1 MYSGQFVLSQIM
13 RSTSEY
19 YFQKCVDKYN
29 GDDYVKHFS
38 CWQQFQ
44 SLAFGQLTFRE
55 SLRDIV
61 CTLEPHSKKLYH
73 LGFTC
78 PIKRS
83 TLAEANEC
91 RDYRI
96 FEEFGYFLIKK
107 TNKLYRDDSI
117 FLDDVHSIAYGLD
130 SSTVDLCLNIF
141 PWARFRK
148 KKGAIKIHTL
158 LDLGNSIPAFVRI
171 TEGSEHDVKML
182 DEMEIEPN
190 AFYVMD
196 RAYIDYKRLY
206 ILHKEK
212 GYFVTRTKRN
222 LKYRRLYSR
231 SVDKSK
237 GLRCDQTIV
246 LTGIKSKTRY
256 PEKLRRI
263 KYYDKEQDRYIIF
276 LTNNFEVK
284 AENIAALYKARW
296 QIELFFKWIKGNL
309 RVKKFWGRSK
319 NAVKIQIWVA
329 ICTYLIIAIIRKELD
344 LEKPMSE
351 ILQILS
357 ILPFGRIPLDK
368 LLSDDYDHCSI
379 PSVDFQAKLPGFLTG
394 H

>member
-19 YFQKCVDKYN
+19 YFQKCVAKYD
-29 GDDYVKHFS
+29 GDNYVRYFS

-44 SLAFGQLTFRE
+44 TLAFGQLTFCE

-61 CTLEPHSKKLYH
+61 CSLEPHSKKLYH
-73 LGFTC
+73 LGFTDMVR
-78 PIKRS
+78 RS
-83 TLAEANEC
+83 TLAEANEY

-107 TNKLYRDDSI
+107 ATKLYHDDSI
-117 FLDDVHSIAYGLD
+117 FLDDVNSIAYGLD
-130 SSTVDLCLNIF
+130 SSTVDLCLNVF

-158 LDLGNSIPAFVRI
+158 LDLGNSMPVFVRI
-171 TEGSEHDVKML
+171 TEGSEHDVNIL
-182 DEMEIEPN
+182 DEIDIEPN
-190 AFYVMD
+190 AFYVMN

-206 ILHKEK
+206 SIHNEK
-212 GYFVTRTKRN
+212 GYFVVMAKSN
-222 LKYRRLYSR
+222 LKFRRLYSR
-231 SVDKSK
+231 PIDKSI

-246 LTGIKSKTRY
+246 LTGAKSKTRY
-256 PEKLRRI
+256 PEQLRRI
-263 KYYDKEQDRYIIF
+263 KYYDKEHDRHLIF
-276 LTNNFEVK
+276 LTNNFNVK
-284 AENIAALYKARW
+284 AENIAALYKSRW

-309 RVKKFWGRSK
+309 RVKKFWGRSR

-329 ICTYLIIAIIRKELD
+329 ICTYLIIAIIRKELH

-351 ILQILS
+351 ILQILRIS
-357 ILPFGRIPLDK
+357 PFDRIPLDK
-368 LLSDDYDHCSI
+368 LLSDDYSHYSKPSI
-379 PSVDFQAKLPGFLTG
+379 DFQANLFDF
-394 H
+394 